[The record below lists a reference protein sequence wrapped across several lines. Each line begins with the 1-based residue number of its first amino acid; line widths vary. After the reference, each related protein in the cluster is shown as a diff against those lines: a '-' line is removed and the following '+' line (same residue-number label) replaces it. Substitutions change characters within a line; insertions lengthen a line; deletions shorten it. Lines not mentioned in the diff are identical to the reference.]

1 MGIVKA
7 LTAMIVAAM
16 AANDFKSASAYSA
29 QRSALLSGNNPIP
42 HRVLN
47 QRQKRKRA
55 RWA

>member
-1 MGIVKA
+1 MGMVKL
-7 LTAMIVAAM
+7 LTQMIAVAM
-16 AANDFKSASAYSA
+16 AANDIKTATMHS
-29 QRSALLSGNNPIP
+29 QHRSALISGNNPVP